1 MKAVIVKE
9 PGVIEL
15 QDVPE
20 PQIRPDEIKVKI
32 AYCGICG
39 TDVKII
45 EGNTFGK
52 GFRPEGAI
60 GWPKKPAPPR
70 DDVRIMGQEMR
81 DGLRILGHE
90 ASGTIVETGKDIK
103 GNFKVG
109 QPVAMNFRSACG
121 VCYYCTKM
129 MAQFCERRFP
139 ISGAMAEYSVYK
151 ENTVFPLPVDLP
163 LDVGAFLEPAAIA
176 VRALDTVKINIGDT
190 VIITGGGPIGLL
202 ILQLAI
208 KSGASKVLLSTRS
221 PGKRKLAKQL
231 GADVV
236 VDPIHE
242 NLLKISN
249 EFTDGRGYSV
259 CFEVSGDPDVAR
271 QLVLLAESGG
281 TVVWVGTYPPNLDI
295 GVPVYYM
302 HSRDLTIRDVRSSPY
317 AFPKAL
323 QMLPKLNLR
332 PLITTYPLD
341 DAIRAFEAQK
351 TGKYVKI
358 MLKL

>member
-9 PGVIEL
+9 AEVIEL

-20 PQIRPDEIKVKI
+20 PQTRPDEIKVKI

-45 EGNTFGK
+45 EGKTFGK
-52 GFRPEGAI
+52 GFRTEGAI
-60 GWPKKPAPPR
+60 GWPKKPAPPH

-90 ASGTIVETGKDIK
+90 ASGTIVEIGKDIK
-103 GNFKVG
+103 GNFKIG

-121 VCYYCTKM
+121 VCYYCTKG

-139 ISGAMAEYSVYK
+139 ISGAMAEYSVYR
-151 ENTVFPLPVDLP
+151 ENTVFPLPAGLS
-163 LDVGAFLEPAAIA
+163 LEEGEFLEPTAIA
-176 VRALDTVKINIGDT
+176 VRALDTAKINIGDT
-190 VIITGGGPIGLL
+190 VIIAGGGPIGLL
-202 ILQLAI
+202 VLQLAI
-208 KSGASKVLLSTRS
+208 KAGASKVLLSTRS
-221 PGKRKLAKQL
+221 PEKRALAKQL
-231 GADVV
+231 CADVV

-242 NLLKISN
+242 DLLGVSN
-249 EFTDGRGYSV
+249 QFTDGRGFSV
-259 CFEVSGDPDVAR
+259 CFEASGDTGVAR
-271 QLVLLAESGG
+271 QLILLAEAGG
-281 TVVWVGTYPPNLDI
+281 TIVWVGTYPPNLDI

-323 QMLPKLNLR
+323 QVLPKLNLQ
-332 PLITTYPLD
+332 PMIKVYPLND
-341 DAIRAFEAQK
+341 VIQAFEAQK
-351 TGKYVKI
+351 TGKNVKI
-358 MLKL
+358 MLKM

>member
-9 PGVIEL
+9 VGVIEL

-20 PQIRPDEIKVKI
+20 PQTRPDEIKVKI

-45 EGNTFGK
+45 EGKTFGK
-52 GFRPEGAI
+52 GFRPDGAI
-60 GWPKKPAPPR
+60 GWPKKAAAPR

-90 ASGTIVETGKDIK
+90 AAGTITEIGKDIK

-139 ISGAMAEYSVYK
+139 ISGAMAEYAVYK
-151 ENTVFPLPVDLP
+151 ENTVFPLPTGLP
-163 LDVGAFLEPAAIA
+163 LDSGAFLEPAAIA
-176 VRALDTVKINIGDT
+176 VRALEMAHINIGDT
-190 VIITGGGPIGLL
+190 AIITGGGPIGLL
-202 ILQLAI
+202 VLQLAI
-208 KSGASKVLLSTRS
+208 KSGASKILLSTRS
-221 PGKRKLAKQL
+221 AEKRKLAKQL

-236 VDPIHE
+236 VDPNNE
-242 NLLKISN
+242 NLLEISN
-249 EFTDGRGYSV
+249 EFTDRRGYSV
-259 CFEVSGDPDVAR
+259 CFEVSGNTDVAR
-271 QLVLLAESGG
+271 QLILLAESGG
-281 TVVWVGTYPPNLDI
+281 TIVWVGTYPPNFDV
-295 GVPVYYM
+295 GVPIYYM

-317 AFPKAL
+317 MLTKAL
-323 QMLPKLNLR
+323 QMLPKLDLQ
-332 PLITTYPLD
+332 PLFRIFPLD
-341 DAIRAFEAQK
+341 DAIQAFEAQRA
-351 TGKYVKI
+351 GKDVKI
-358 MLKL
+358 MLKM